1 MLTAPG
7 DQQNVSD
14 QAMSAQ
20 VVSLVHAAEV
30 RRRSA
35 VGDCFTDA
43 RQRASYSNPNDIS
56 KSFLD
61 LLQP

>member
-7 DQQNVSD
+7 DQQKVSD
-14 QAMSAQ
+14 QAMSAR

-30 RRRSA
+30 RRLSA

-43 RQRASYSNPNDIS
+43 R
-56 KSFLD
+56 
-61 LLQP
+61 